1 MKGDMTLA
9 GVRELID
16 DELDDAPELF
26 KFVDGDGVKVN
37 KKLEKKTFARD
48 FMPKV
53 TVVETDK

>member
-1 MKGDMTLA
+1 MTLA